1 MCRRPYVF
9 HHGASRRSLQARHP
23 AARRGVKVHFFISP
37 RALVAHSC
45 GAHAILRRAS
55 RSTRTAQWRPCTA
68 PPALGGPPPEA
79 HTAVCAQIWD
89 CVSVQIS
96 ARWPHTATAH
106 TRLCGAHLAAR
117 GGHSGGP
124 ERLRQR
130 WGERS
135 PGAHAVHC
143 RPMRGESDL
152 HARLHDGPAQLRR
165 AREPGE
171 RLALHLLGTTASP
184 GGTASAGGEIS
195 EAPGSQRCSWC
206 TAQWGRE
213 FPRNGG
219 VVHTPACAHCPQ
231 WVAAAALAFD
241 AE

>member
-1 MCRRPYVF
+1 M
-9 HHGASRRSLQARHP
+9 
-23 AARRGVKVHFFISP
+23 
-37 RALVAHSC
+37 
-45 GAHAILRRAS
+45 
-55 RSTRTAQWRPCTA
+55 
-68 PPALGGPPPEA
+68 
-79 HTAVCAQIWD
+79 
-89 CVSVQIS
+89 QIS

-184 GGTASAGGEIS
+184 DGTASAGGRSLKLPAHSGAAGALHSGGARCPEMGALCTCRRVHTVPGGW
-195 EAPGSQRCSWC
+195 APLHPHSL
-206 TAQWGRE
+206 
-213 FPRNGG
+213 RNGDSPLPPQSLDMCTPRCPHLPARG
-219 VVHTPACAHCPQ
+219 VQPGRRKIASRRQAIPALEPPALPAPDS
-231 WVAAAALAFD
+231 WRPAAKSGGLAALPALAMLASLLGVFD
-241 AE
+241 VLHV